1 MPPEME
7 NKQNNEGYGYSSDNY
22 SLGIVIYD
30 MLTGGEHPFKESKEG
45 HQEIDFKP
53 YFTEESKDLVSKLLH
68 ENPKER
74 IGSSFEGV
82 NEIKNHEFFK
92 GIDWV

>member
-7 NKQNNEGYGYSSDNY
+7 NKQNNEGYGYSSDIY

-45 HQEIDFKP
+45 NQEIDFKP
-53 YFTEESKDLVSKLLH
+53 YFT
-68 ENPKER
+68 
-74 IGSSFEGV
+74 
-82 NEIKNHEFFK
+82 
-92 GIDWV
+92 

>member
-53 YFTEESKDLVSKLLH
+53 YFT
-68 ENPKER
+68 
-74 IGSSFEGV
+74 
-82 NEIKNHEFFK
+82 
-92 GIDWV
+92 